1 MFLRLVEI
9 ASFFLVRS
17 VVTFRMPKNKKR
29 SSASLQLQSLMMER
43 DFGAPS
49 NFPASHSEDDG
60 EDREGGRLPSSVG
73 TDRGTLIVY
82 VENDVD
88 FKEED
93 TSVLAPSRGKRSKG
107 ADEERIMRW
116 LLKRE
121 KEAKNATIEKLP
133 RSKLFHARDHAGVE
147 KAVGHFNQ
155 MSLETEKYLVLAL
168 DLEGTEKEFARP
180 AMLQLSG
187 CVGENEYCA
196 VFQTRSEIRDIFKEG
211 IPTQLAN
218 LFRTKNLIL
227 TGKDI
232 VKDIEKIAPCLG
244 LSQAEIEGL
253 AVVETSRVFGFVY
266 ALAKG
271 GKYIEK
277 WLRDG
282 NSGYFEEVSLKN

>member
-1 MFLRLVEI
+1 MGPPVISQRPI
-9 ASFFLVRS
+9 PR
-17 VVTFRMPKNKKR
+17 TTGKK
-29 SSASLQLQSLMMER
+29 E
-43 DFGAPS
+43 
-49 NFPASHSEDDG
+49 G
-60 EDREGGRLPSSVG
+60 ERLPSSVG

-93 TSVLAPSRGKRSKG
+93 TSVLAPSRGKRLKG